1 MTIRI
6 RDALNIF
13 AGCLLLGF
21 ILATATA
28 VFSLMELRVGGPL
41 SKKQSQSYELLAD
54 LFPPPLYLVESM
66 LIVHHGA
73 EDTGQADATLKA
85 LNTLHQQ
92 YDARRAYWK
101 GLDLP
106 GEMRAGLDAS
116 DVEVQAFWKVVDGEY
131 APALKSGDVIG
142 INSTIAKLEPIYARH
157 RKVIDQLAV
166 MAQKDAEAQAR
177 KVEKA
182 TWFVMALLA
191 AVSVAMLAIVVVGV
205 GALRQFVASPL
216 SKITD
221 YMGRLATGDYSQ
233 EVPLQARPDEI
244 GDMAR
249 SVATFRT
256 AALERQAATKA
267 QLEHEEE
274 ARLQSA
280 EAARAEERA
289 LRQRVADSLGEG
301 LRRLAAGDL
310 SARLSSPFPED
321 FEGLRRDF
329 NSSMETLEHAIRQVL
344 ITTGAVDSGS
354 REISTASDDLAHRTE
369 QQAASLEETA
379 AALDQVTAT
388 IRKTAENAAQ
398 AQEAASVSRKLVG
411 QSSAVATEAMTAM
424 ERIDVSS
431 QKIGQIITVIDEIAF
446 QTNLLALNAG
456 VEAARAGEAGRGFAV
471 VAQEVRALAQRSADA
486 AKEIKTLV
494 TDASD
499 SVQSGVG
506 LVVRVGDELGN
517 VVDHFGRIEDL
528 INDIA
533 SAARQQATGLA
544 EVNTAVGQMDQVTQ
558 QNAAMVEETTAASHT
573 LTREAGELGALLQ
586 RFKVG
591 EEAGAASA
599 KTPQRGRPGQETQA
613 A

>member
-21 ILATATA
+21 VLATATA

-41 SKKQSQSYELLAD
+41 SQKQSQSYELLAD
-54 LFPPPLYLVESM
+54 IFPPPLYLVESM

-85 LNTLHQQ
+85 LNTLHKQ
-92 YDARRAYWK
+92 YDERRAYWK

-106 GEMRAGLDAS
+106 DDMRAALDAS

-142 INSTIAKLEPIYARH
+142 VNTTIAKLEPVYARH

-166 MAQKDAEAQAR
+166 LAQQGAEAQAR

-191 AVSVAMLAIVVVGV
+191 AVTVAMLAIVVVGV
-205 GALRQFVASPL
+205 GALRRFVASPL
-216 SKITD
+216 SRITD

-256 AALERQAATKA
+256 AALERQAATRA

-289 LRQRVADSLGEG
+289 LRQRVADSLGDG

-310 SARLSSPFPED
+310 SARLTSPFPED

-344 ITTGAVDSGS
+344 ITTAAVDSGS

-388 IRKTAENAAQ
+388 IRKTAQNAAQ

-494 TDASD
+494 NDASD

-506 LVVRVGDELGN
+506 LVVRVGEELGN

-544 EVNTAVGQMDQVTQ
+544 EVNTAVSQMDQVTQ
-558 QNAAMVEETTAASHT
+558 QNAAMVEETTAASHS
-573 LTREAGELGALLQ
+573 LTREAGELGSLLR
-586 RFKVG
+586 RFQVTD
-591 EEAGAASA
+591 EAASA
-599 KTPQRGRPGQETQA
+599 QTMPAQRGRPGQETQA